1 MTSDQATVFIIDD
14 EQPARDSVCALVQSM
29 HYPAEAFD
37 SAEAFLQVY
46 DGRAGCVVTDYRM
59 TGLNGL
65 ELQQRLTE
73 QGHEIPVIIVTAY
86 AKTPMTVQAVKN
98 GAVTMLDKPYS
109 EDDLWRAIREG
120 LTLDERR
127 RQECDERAEMTTR
140 MASLNEKER
149 QVLDLI
155 VAGEPNKAMA
165 NRLDVSLRTIE
176 NRRRTV
182 FSKLGAQTVAELVT
196 LVLKQ
201 QSHRSH

>member
-1 MTSDQATVFIIDD
+1 MTSLLATVFVIDD
-14 EQPARDSVCALVQSM
+14 EQQARESVCALVQSM
-29 HYPAEAFD
+29 HYPTKAFD
-37 SAEAFLQVY
+37 SAEAFLQEY
-46 DGRAGCVVTDYRM
+46 DGGAGCVVTDYRM
-59 TGLNGL
+59 AGLNGL
-65 ELQQRLTE
+65 ELQEKLRE

-86 AKTPMTVQAVKN
+86 ARTAMTVQAIKS
-98 GAVTMLDKPYS
+98 GAVTLLDKPYS

-120 LTLDERR
+120 LTLDEKRR
-127 RQECDERAEMTTR
+127 LQRSERAEMTTR

-149 QVLDLI
+149 QVLGLI

-201 QSHRSH
+201 QSATAI